1 MAPSKSPRRIARRS
15 TRTPKPSTRKRAQ
28 LSQPSLPQR
37 RKKARTAISAPRRT
51 ARRLPSTPLQ
61 LSTPPQLGQSIEVID
76 EGEDEDI
83 ASSIVEDDDADAEVT
98 QLRELQNEVEE
109 DIMKY
114 PSVWKAIVNGKENLT
129 SRSAIYVDNELYMY
143 MIRQW
148 QDEVIEKARP
158 RQLEVVKIEAIASF
172 ERCRAVDECP
182 FDLQGQGDIVRIHE
196 VLRMWYKQRKRISV
210 RVMLC
215 LKEDIVEP
223 QSRPDSSTRAGGGG
237 RRTAT

>member
-1 MAPSKSPRRIARRS
+1 
-15 TRTPKPSTRKRAQ
+15 
-28 LSQPSLPQR
+28 
-37 RKKARTAISAPRRT
+37 
-51 ARRLPSTPLQ
+51 
-61 LSTPPQLGQSIEVID
+61 VID

-83 ASSIVEDDDADAEVT
+83 ASSIVEDDDVDAEVT

-158 RQLEVVKIEAIASF
+158 RQLEVVKIETIASF
-172 ERCRAVDECP
+172 KRCRAVDECP
-182 FDLQGQGDIVRIHE
+182 FDLQGQGDIIRIHE
-196 VLRMWYKQRKRISV
+196 VLRM
-210 RVMLC
+210 
-215 LKEDIVEP
+215 
-223 QSRPDSSTRAGGGG
+223 
-237 RRTAT
+237 

>member
-1 MAPSKSPRRIARRS
+1 MAPSKSPRRILARRS

-28 LSQPSLPQR
+28 LSQPSLSSQR
-37 RKKARTAISAPRRT
+37 RKKARTAIPAPRRT
-51 ARRLPSTPLQ
+51 TRHLPS
-61 LSTPPQLGQSIEVID
+61 SPPQLGQSIEVLD
-76 EGEDEDI
+76 EEEDEDI

-129 SRSAIYVDNELYMY
+129 SRSAIYADNELYIY

-148 QDEVIEKARP
+148 RDEVIEKARP
-158 RQLEVVKIEAIASF
+158 RQLEVVKIEAIASY
-172 ERCRAVDECP
+172 ERCRTVDECP
-182 FDLQGQGDIVRIHE
+182 FDLQGQGDIIRIHE

-210 RVMLC
+210 RVMLY
-215 LKEDIVEP
+215 LKEDIAEP
-223 QSRPDSSTRAGGGG
+223 QSQLDLSTRAGGGG